1 MHLNTVSEDETLTW
15 LDHKDLKI
23 KLNQWRFCGGHKS
36 VLSKNIENIDAQ
48 TTMSELKNSIH

>member
-1 MHLNTVSEDETLTW
+1 MHLNTVSEDETHIS
-15 LDHKDLKI
+15 LDYKDLQI

>member
-36 VLSKNIENIDAQ
+36 VLSKNIDAQ